1 MDLGPAFALRF
12 GDEPEVVV
20 RSPGRVNLI
29 GEHTDYN
36 EGWVLPVA
44 VDLGTW
50 LAARPRSD
58 GLLSVASLRLEVEDR
73 AHLADLRPTEGP
85 RWTRYVRGMAALLL
99 EAGEPLVGADVLI
112 DGDLPLE
119 AGLSSSASLEMGVAV
134 LLLALAGR
142 PVDRRG
148 LARLGRRVENE
159 VVGVQSGIMD
169 QLAVACGEE
178 GRALLIDCRTLRV
191 EPVPFPPGMALLV
204 IDSGIPRSLDA
215 SPYNQ
220 RRAECRAALRGL
232 QEAEP
237 RLRALRDATP
247 ELLEAHP
254 LAPLLGRR
262 ARHVVGEN
270 RRVHQAATALR
281 SGDTAHLG
289 RLMVEAHRSLRDDF
303 EASTPEIDSLVE
315 MAVSKPGVPGA
326 RLTGAGF
333 GGSVV
338 ALVEEQRAQPA
349 GGEIVESYRRTT
361 GRAGRA
367 YICLP
372 GPGVSVIG

>member
-1 MDLGPAFALRF
+1 MDLGQAFALRF

-44 VDLGTW
+44 VDLGTS

-58 GLLSVASLRLEVEDR
+58 GLLNVAALRLGADDR
-73 AHLADLRPTEGP
+73 AHLSDLRPAEGP

-99 EAGEPLVGADVLI
+99 EAGEPLIGADLLI

-134 LLLALAGR
+134 LLLSLAGR
-142 PVDRRG
+142 PIDRGG

-169 QLAVACGEE
+169 QLAVACGVE
-178 GRALLIDCRTLRV
+178 GRAILIDCRTLQI

-204 IDSGIPRSLDA
+204 IDSGVPRSLDA
-215 SPYNQ
+215 SPYNR
-220 RRAECRAALRGL
+220 RRAECQAALRAL
-232 QEAEP
+232 REVEP
-237 RLRALRDATP
+237 RLGALRDATP
-247 ELLEAHP
+247 ELLAAHP
-254 LAPLLGRR
+254 LDSLLGRR

-270 RRVHQAATALR
+270 RRVHQAAAALR

-315 MAVSKPGVPGA
+315 MALSKPGVHGA

-338 ALVEEQRAQPA
+338 ALVEAQRARPA
-349 GGEIVESYRRTT
+349 GGEIVENYGRTT
-361 GRAGRA
+361 GRAGRS

-372 GPGVSVIG
+372 APGVSVIG

>member
-1 MDLGPAFALRF
+1 MDLRQAFALRF
-12 GDEPEVVV
+12 GDEPALVV

-44 VDLGTW
+44 VDLGTS

-58 GLLSVASLRLEVEDR
+58 GVLNVATLRLGAEDR
-73 AHLADLRPTEGP
+73 VRLSDLRPAQGP

-99 EAGEPLVGADVLI
+99 EAGEPLIGADLLI

-134 LLLALAGR
+134 LLLSLAGR
-142 PVDRRG
+142 PVDRER

-169 QLAVACGEE
+169 QLAVACGVE
-178 GRALLIDCRTLRV
+178 GRALLIDCRTLQV

-204 IDSGIPRSLDA
+204 IDSGIPRSLEA
-215 SPYNQ
+215 SPYNR
-220 RRAECRAALRGL
+220 RRAECRAALRAL
-232 QEAEP
+232 QEVEP
-237 RLRALRDATP
+237 PLRALRDVTP
-247 ELLEAHP
+247 ELLERYP
-254 LAPLLGRR
+254 LDSLLGRR

-270 RRVHQAATALR
+270 LRVHQATAALR
-281 SGDTAHLG
+281 SGDSARLG

-315 MAVSKPGVPGA
+315 MAVSEPGVQGA

-338 ALVEEQRAQPA
+338 VLVEEQRAQPA
-349 GGEIVESYRRTT
+349 GAEIVEKYGRAT

-367 YICLP
+367 HVCLP
-372 GPGVSVIG
+372 GPGVSVLG